1 MNTRSLELVVARY
14 TESLNWLRRVPRT
27 FRVTVYDKSG
37 APEDNAIPL
46 PNIGREAH
54 TYLHHIVQR
63 YEDLAPLTVFCQG
76 KPFDHAYDFHKTLRG
91 LAEGTITVEAFTWLG
106 HFADT
111 DSADGVLFKNW
122 SKNETGE
129 GLDLSGF
136 HRALLGND
144 GPAEYPF
151 FGGAQFVVT
160 RERIRQRP
168 QSFYEK
174 ALELSVEFPQAAHC
188 YERLWDRIFSAEN
201 ETLHRM
207 NGEKTRYF
215 KPIKRLE
222 LATD

>member
-1 MNTRSLELVVARY
+1 MKTPAFELVVARY
-14 TESLNWLRRVPRT
+14 TESLNWLRRVPRA
-27 FRVTVYDKSG
+27 FRVTVYDKSD
-37 APEDNAIPL
+37 APEENALPL

-63 YEDLAPLTVFCQG
+63 YDDLAPLTVFCQG

-111 DSADGVLFKNW
+111 DSADGILFANW

-136 HRALLGND
+136 HCALLGSD

-160 RERIRQRP
+160 RERIHQRP
-168 QSFYEK
+168 MSFYEQ
-174 ALELSVEFPQAAHC
+174 ALKLSLEFPQAAHC
-188 YERLWDRIFSAEN
+188 YERMWDRIFSAQN

-215 KPIKRLE
+215 KPIKRLN
-222 LATD
+222 DRS